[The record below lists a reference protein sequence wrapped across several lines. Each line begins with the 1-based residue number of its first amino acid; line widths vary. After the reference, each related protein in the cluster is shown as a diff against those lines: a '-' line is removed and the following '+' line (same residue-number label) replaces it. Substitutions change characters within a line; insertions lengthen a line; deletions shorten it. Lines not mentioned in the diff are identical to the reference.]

1 MALPQLLL
9 IESLKLTVT
18 GPQPSKAVAAPVALV
33 VVAAPHSSVRLG
45 GGVRMGGVVSR
56 TVMVC
61 SAFVLLPQASVAV
74 QIREM
79 TLAPPQLLLTESLKL
94 MFTKLQLSCAVATP
108 VALVPVSAGHS
119 RVRFGGQVIAGLVVS
134 RTVIVW
140 TQLVVLPQAS
150 VAVQVRAIVRSEESR

>member
-45 GGVRMGGVVSR
+45 GGVMAGGGGSRTGVGLWVVAAPLSSVGLGGVVMAGGVVSR

-61 SAFVLLPQASVAV
+61 SAFEPLPQASVAV
-74 QIREM
+74 QVRKI

-94 MFTKLQLSCAVATP
+94 MLTELH
-108 VALVPVSAGHS
+108 VS
-119 RVRFGGQVIAGLVVS
+119 
-134 RTVIVW
+134 
-140 TQLVVLPQAS
+140 
-150 VAVQVRAIVRSEESR
+150 